1 MLRRVAASG
10 ALVRAPRFARVSR
23 RSLGGVYTVGAT
35 PPRKFPG
42 AEGCSSD
49 EDAADSAEIEIL
61 DNFFDAATQEE
72 ILRLMERPKWSFT
85 GGRIPNQFWHM
96 DGLEAEPFF
105 RQKLFS
111 RICKSLGQE
120 YDVVRIYANGQTAT
134 QHGSPHTDDGDFTF
148 LYYPNPRW
156 KTSWG
161 GALHFFDDDGATVH
175 AVDYKPNRAVFFPAD
190 LVHAAE
196 APSAEFP
203 GLRVSLAYKLKLRE

>member
-1 MLRRVAASG
+1 MLSRVAACGSL
-10 ALVRAPRFARVSR
+10 ARASRLARSPRRW
-23 RSLGGVYTVGAT
+23 GGVYTVGAT
-35 PPRKFPG
+35 PPRNL
-42 AEGCSSD
+42 EGCSSD
-49 EDAADSAEIEIL
+49 DSAEIETF

-111 RICKSLGQE
+111 RICKSLGEE

-156 KTSWG
+156 KPSWG

>member
-1 MLRRVAASG
+1 MLCRVAACGSL
-10 ALVRAPRFARVSR
+10 ARASRLARSPRRW
-23 RSLGGVYTVGAT
+23 GGVYTVGAT
-35 PPRKFPG
+35 PPRNL
-42 AEGCSSD
+42 EGGSSD
-49 EDAADSAEIEIL
+49 DSAEIEIL

-72 ILRLMERPKWSFT
+72 ILKLMERPKWSFT

-111 RICKSLGQE
+111 RICKSLGEE

-156 KTSWG
+156 NKNWG

>member
-1 MLRRVAASG
+1 MLSRVAACGSL
-10 ALVRAPRFARVSR
+10 ARASRLARSPRRW
-23 RSLGGVYTVGAT
+23 GGVYTVGAT
-35 PPRKFPG
+35 PPRNL
-42 AEGCSSD
+42 EGCSSD
-49 EDAADSAEIEIL
+49 DSAEIEIL

-120 YDVVRIYANGQTAT
+120 YDVVRVYANGQTAT

-156 KTSWG
+156 KPSWG

>member
-1 MLRRVAASG
+1 MLSRVAACGSL
-10 ALVRAPRFARVSR
+10 ARASRLARSPRRW
-23 RSLGGVYTVGAT
+23 GGVTTVGAT

-42 AEGCSSD
+42 AEGSSSD

-111 RICKSLGQE
+111 RICKSLGEE

-156 KTSWG
+156 KPSWG